1 MADMPSDF
9 WSGYIIVIT
18 AVSFIALVWF
28 VANVYFSAGDDHE
41 LEEQVWDHDLRE
53 GTSAAPIW
61 WFWLIFAL
69 MIISVIYL
77 MLYPGLGSFRGVLRW
92 SQGGEIDDARTSY
105 ATSFDA
111 VRERIAA
118 SDIMDLVADTEM
130 VAAGGRIFRVHCAAC
145 HGMDGGGQ
153 ANLFPNL
160 RDDRWQWGESPA
172 AIEQTIRLG
181 RTAVMP
187 PFLEALG
194 DDGAAELAEY
204 VVALGDGSSGDGVH
218 DSARTRYSQICIACH
233 GPDATGN
240 PLLGAPDLT
249 APALIYG
256 GSYEHVYESIANGRM
271 GQMPAFGDKL
281 DATQIRLLTAWL
293 VAGQSGPVD

>member
-18 AVSFIALVWF
+18 AVSFIGLAWF
-28 VANVYFSAGDDHE
+28 VANVYFSGSDDHE
-41 LEEQVWDHDLRE
+41 LEEQVWDHDLKE

-61 WFWLIFAL
+61 WFWLILSL
-69 MIISVIYL
+69 MMISVIYL
-77 MLYPGLGSFRGVLRW
+77 MLYPGLGSFSGVLRW
-92 SQGGEIDDARTSY
+92 SQGGEMETARTNY
-105 ATSFDA
+105 AADFDA
-111 VRERIAA
+111 ARARVAA
-118 SDIMDLVADTEM
+118 SDVADLVADPAM

-145 HGMDGGGQ
+145 HGLDGGGQ
-153 ANLFPNL
+153 ADLFPDL
-160 RDDRWQWGESPA
+160 RDDAWQWGESEA
-172 AIEQTIRLG
+172 AIEQTIRSG

-187 PFLEALG
+187 PFLAALG
-194 DDGAAELAEY
+194 EEGANELAEY
-204 VVALGDGSSGDGVH
+204 VVALGDGSSDDGAH

-249 APALIYG
+249 SGSLLYG
-256 GSYEHVYESIANGRM
+256 DSYEQVYESIASGRM

-281 DATQIRLLTAWL
+281 DATQLKLLTAWL
-293 VAGQSGPVD
+293 VAGPESEN